1 MSQPSTP
8 KKGDYK
14 SMGTTSRPGSPK
26 VMPGNSPQRVSS
38 PMSVSSMS
46 PPRAPPPSMLRKV
59 TNAVIQQ
66 PAKFPEKIIEYVN
79 NNECKFTVAFKKIV
93 GNLASIDNI
102 YNFINE
108 TFTKYQYK
116 GTSVKTTGIKVG
128 LFELN
133 PEPFPNFPNNKSD
146 DWFEIAIKNNNQIFK
161 IEKELKDKLGIKWP
175 SNYFYFKIDSG
186 PTYWETDNFQNMDKQ
201 VYIFLCTTHKYLP
214 VMHDTENKVTGFGH
228 SWLTTVLL
236 NENGT
241 YITNI
246 FDSNSTHIFN
256 FQYARKLEML
266 TGVYILPRTIN
277 PSISR
282 SIDNSYIF
290 CEGDN
295 SFLYFL
301 NCQNKQSSN
310 PGQECIGLQNNDK
323 WGFCQTFMLIMYL
336 VILHNPILAEEP
348 LEVVM
353 KRPGLDKIIGTKE
366 GFLGFLDGMLKI
378 VNDVSNDVSNNVSK
392 KYEFG
397 RSPRRSLKSRR
408 SKRRQSFKK
417 QIKNKNKRVKK
428 SNGRKKRT
436 CAY

>member
-1 MSQPSTP
+1 
-8 KKGDYK
+8 
-14 SMGTTSRPGSPK
+14 
-26 VMPGNSPQRVSS
+26 
-38 PMSVSSMS
+38 
-46 PPRAPPPSMLRKV
+46 MLRKV

-79 NNECKFTVAFKKIV
+79 NNECKFTMSFNKLV
-93 GNLASIDNI
+93 GKLASIDNI
-102 YNFINE
+102 YNFINQ
-108 TFTKYQYK
+108 TFTEYQYK
-116 GTSVKTTGIKVG
+116 GASYGVKETTGIKVG

-133 PEPFPNFPNNKSD
+133 PEPFVFPPNFPINESD

-161 IEKELKDKLGIKWP
+161 IEKKLKDKLGIKWP

-214 VMHDTENKVTGFGH
+214 VMHDKENKVTGFGH

-236 NENGT
+236 NEYGK

-266 TGVYILPRTIN
+266 TGVYILPRPIN

-282 SIDNSYIF
+282 SKDNSYIF
-290 CEGDN
+290 CKGDN
-295 SFLYFL
+295 SILYFL
-301 NCQNKQSSN
+301 NCQYNNDAN
-310 PGQECIGLQNNDK
+310 PDDPNCIGLQHNDK

-353 KRPGLDKIIGTKE
+353 KRPGLDNIIGTKE
-366 GFLGFLDGMLKI
+366 GFLDFLDKMLKI
-378 VNDVSNDVSNNVSK
+378 VNDVSNVVSK

-417 QIKNKNKRVKK
+417 QIKNKSKKVKK

-436 CAY
+436 CAS